1 MATAVYPGSFDP
13 VTRGHL
19 DIIKR
24 AAKINDHLIVAV
36 LINSAKHPL
45 FTVEERVALL
55 QECCKGIP
63 NVTVES
69 FDGLTVEFAKKR
81 HASVMVRGLR
91 AVTDFEN
98 EIQLAQTNHALM
110 PGIETMFLATSIKW
124 SYLSS
129 TIVKEAA
136 RYGGSI
142 SKFVTPNVEA
152 AVEQKMAE
160 LRRQH
165 RTSDAHR
172 CCCVRRRSCGR
183 HGRACSAG
191 ADSRSREM
199 RRTPAHQQS
208 KQIPYRSPCRP
219 ESCLQ
224 T

>member
-13 VTRGHL
+13 VTKGHL

-45 FTVEERVALL
+45 FTVEERVAML
-55 QECCKGIP
+55 QECCKNIP

-129 TIVKEAA
+129 TIVKSICVTAA
-136 RYGGSI
+136 
-142 SKFVTPNVEA
+142 A
-152 AVEQKMAE
+152 ASRMEDW
-160 LRRQH
+160 
-165 RTSDAHR
+165 DAFAWKR
-172 CCCVRRRSCGR
+172 KKLS
-183 HGRACSAG
+183 
-191 ADSRSREM
+191 M
-199 RRTPAHQQS
+199 Y
-208 KQIPYRSPCRP
+208 KQT
-219 ESCLQ
+219 EEKQ
-224 T
+224 